1 MTIAELETKIAGNV
15 PKSAWS
21 RGVKSYALEM
31 LEKIEDTS
39 AQADTIT
46 LGDLINHVG
55 YKSVK
60 IGCFSQSLGAC
71 SEASWGGNFEIYSED
86 IAQRLATPSEIKKC
100 TRKNGSFRSEVNGK
114 NWLDIQARAIWQAVM
129 LIQRNARG

>member
-1 MTIAELETKIAGNV
+1 MTIEELETKIAGNV

-31 LEKIEDTS
+31 LEKIEDTD

-55 YKSVK
+55 YKFIK
-60 IGCFSQSLGAC
+60 IGCFTGALGAC
-71 SEASWGGNFEIYSED
+71 SEMSWGGKFEIYSED

-100 TRKNGSFRSEVNGK
+100 THKNGSFRNEFGK
-114 NWLDIQARAIWQAVM
+114 IHWLDIQARAIYQAVM
-129 LIQRNARG
+129 LIQRNAKE